1 MKSTFGRLLIA
12 IVLFAGI
19 VCIGTCTFTQHAK
32 PPQRHP
38 ERDSIALQWK
48 KEKAQLQ
55 VQYHKQIDNLQTGN
69 DSLQREVVEK
79 KKALASYRVKA
90 KRLKDRLKSVLEN
103 NDSVY
108 VRTDSLKPL
117 AYDYFA
123 AQNDNNTSCDSTIK
137 TLEQIIANRDTSIVL
152 FRKSE
157 TNIRDLQREQ
167 ELRNQLLED
176 ELNTAYKAQK
186 KKVRQNKL
194 LAGGLIFISG
204 FATTLLISQ
213 TIK

>member
-12 IVLFAGI
+12 IALFAGI
-19 VCIGTCTFTQHAK
+19 VCIGTCTFTQSTK
-32 PPQRHP
+32 PPQTHP
-38 ERDSIALQWK
+38 ERDSIASMWK
-48 KEKAQLQ
+48 KERTELQ
-55 VQYHKQIDNLQTGN
+55 VQYHKQIDKLQSGN
-69 DSLQREVVEK
+69 DSLKREVAEK
-79 KKALASYRVKA
+79 KKALASYRAKA
-90 KRLKDRLKSVLEN
+90 KFLEDRLKSVIQN
-103 NDSVY
+103 SDSDY
-108 VRTDSLKPL
+108 VSTDSIKPL

-123 AQNDNNTSCDSTIK
+123 VQDNNNTSCDSTIK
-137 TLEQIIANRDTSIVL
+137 TLEQIVANRDASIFL

-157 TNIRDLQREQ
+157 TNLRDLQREQ
-167 ELRNQLLED
+167 ELRNQLLAE